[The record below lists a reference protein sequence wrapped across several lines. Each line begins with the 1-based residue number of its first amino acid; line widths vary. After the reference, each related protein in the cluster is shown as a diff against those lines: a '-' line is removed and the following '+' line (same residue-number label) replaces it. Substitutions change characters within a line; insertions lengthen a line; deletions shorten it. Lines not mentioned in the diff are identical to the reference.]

1 MAVLVDK
8 EKVSGVME
16 ILACE
21 FVGTEFELD
30 LVIALDFGGST
41 AGPEVQSDLSR
52 TNRQLEHLRRRR
64 LCSRFDQLRIGETV
78 HPTVRC

>member
-8 EKVSGVME
+8 EKVSGVVE

-30 LVIALDFGGST
+30 LVVALDLGGSA
-41 AGPEVQSDLSR
+41 AGPEVQSNLPR

-64 LCSRFDQLRIGETV
+64 LSGRFDQLPSAAQLHGR
-78 HPTVRC
+78 

>member
-8 EKVSGVME
+8 EKVSGVVE

-30 LVIALDFGGST
+30 LVVALDLGGGA
-41 AGPEVQSDLSR
+41 AGPELIVNWSTFGEGVLAVGSISCPVQPSCMDVD
-52 TNRQLEHLRRRR
+52 
-64 LCSRFDQLRIGETV
+64 CA
-78 HPTVRC
+78 